1 MTRIFVGNLPT
12 DISEKDVENEFGA
25 YGTVNKVEV
34 KHKRDPLTNNIM
46 STFAFVTITITDSLL
61 NQCKFFELFFF
72 TILVIDRFVC
82 KACKSSKM
90 KNFEEDS

>member
-12 DISEKDVENEFGA
+12 DIAEKDVENEFGA

-46 STFAFVTITITDSLL
+46 STFAFVTISITDSLL
-61 NQCKFFELFFF
+61 NQCRY
-72 TILVIDRFVC
+72 TRVIFLYHFDNQPNCYVRFARVQ
-82 KACKSSKM
+82 K
-90 KNFEEDS
+90 